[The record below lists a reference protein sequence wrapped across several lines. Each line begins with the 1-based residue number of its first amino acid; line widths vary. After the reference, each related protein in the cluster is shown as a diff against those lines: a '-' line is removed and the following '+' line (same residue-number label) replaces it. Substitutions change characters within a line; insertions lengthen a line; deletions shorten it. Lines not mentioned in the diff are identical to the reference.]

1 MRSMRQPTYSSVAW
15 VALTAFL
22 TLATLDIAVQR
33 WLPFKRMR
41 EADDGIADLRKSD
54 PEVLVLGSSHAR
66 TFHALG
72 LELARRSN
80 GSRTLVSVPLENGK
94 LVPYAWVLEHR
105 LAPLID
111 EKDAA
116 GAQKRGS
123 LRRLFLLTEW
133 WDSCTADAYWNVPS
147 RAWTASDYLADLG
160 SKGANSFNRNYVQSL
175 WLHLFPGSTLVQHR
189 GHRTVLDPAWS
200 RFSDRFSPRPGSSVH
215 SEPQPLVDERTLEW
229 RTMIENGVECICN
242 PAEMAAL
249 EQIVDFSLRRRL
261 DTTVVLF
268 PRKPSTLTK
277 KAQETTLSRFHD
289 CVEAVT
295 APRGVRL
302 LDFTFSSPLG
312 DTDFMADFDHVS
324 AEGNAK
330 FATWAL
336 GGPLSF
342 LTTAPV
348 PMAGAE
354 GK

>member
-1 MRSMRQPTYSSVAW
+1 MPSMRQPTYSSVAW
-15 VALTAFL
+15 VALAAFL
-22 TLATLDIAVQR
+22 TLAALDLVVQR
-33 WLPFKRMR
+33 WIPFKRMR
-41 EADDGIADLRKSD
+41 EAEEGIADLRKGD

-72 LELARRSN
+72 LELSRRSH

-94 LVPYAWVLEHR
+94 LVPYAWVVDHR

-111 EKDAA
+111 EQDAT
-116 GAQKRGS
+116 GTPKRRS

-147 RAWTASDYLADLG
+147 RAWTASDYLADLAN
-160 SKGANSFNRNYVQSL
+160 KGANSFNRNYVQSR
-175 WLHLFPGSTLVQHR
+175 WRHLFPRSTLVQHR

-200 RFSDRFSPRPGSSVH
+200 RFSSRFWPSPGTSAN
-215 SEPQPLVDERTLEW
+215 SEPQPITDELTLGW
-229 RTMIENGVECICN
+229 RTMIEDGVGCICH

-249 EQIVDFSLRRRL
+249 EQILDFALHRHL

-277 KAQETTLSRFHD
+277 KAKETTLSRFHD

-312 DTDFMADFDHVS
+312 DADFMADFDHVS
-324 AEGNAK
+324 TEGNAK
-330 FATWAL
+330 FAAWAL
-336 GGPLSF
+336 EGPLSF

-348 PMAGAE
+348 PTAGAD